1 MLARRKVK
9 NDAKNDEV
17 DEAGGAGETIDSK
30 RVTRAMARG
39 LRIDDESDDDEDD
52 DDYTDIDDDDEMDDG
67 SGDEYFEVGKDEDHK

>member
-9 NDAKNDEV
+9 NDAKNET

-39 LRIDDESDDDEDD
+39 LRIDDESDED